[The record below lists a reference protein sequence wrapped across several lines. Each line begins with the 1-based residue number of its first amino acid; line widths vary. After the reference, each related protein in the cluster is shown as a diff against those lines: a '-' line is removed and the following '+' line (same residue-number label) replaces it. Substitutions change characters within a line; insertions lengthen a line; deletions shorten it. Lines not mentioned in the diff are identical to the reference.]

1 MSLPDFKP
9 PHGQFWEPSIRE
21 FWQESEPSVSKAG
34 FPCFLSFV
42 YHVVERGD
50 KGDED
55 ASRILDDLI
64 YIYPDTIPQNFQQAL
79 VGGLLSFT
87 TFSRLN
93 LDSMLTSFSWSESE
107 IAIQSLRLTDGNY
120 VLFVLKMPQFFSQYS
135 VNLILKRTLDAYKM
149 TSEIFSR
156 DLSPADVPELQRLF
170 QNHTE
175 IIGEFTFNPQN
186 CLDDPFSYGARP
198 IEGFPSRSA
207 LAISTQL
214 FDFVKVIQA
223 RIVGSAIFY
232 REHLILSSLSPDLTS
247 LFPIYKKLAK
257 EPSADQ
263 KRFIPFQVWI
273 SPLLA
278 GTDDSP
284 VGVPMTLG
292 IGVWEEIS
300 FFLVI
305 IGHDEVDGILG
316 EAYDL
321 LANGMVD
328 FANECASYPTNLK
341 TKTTGIIAFWPD
353 TGNIRRSRCSRR
365 ALERMGEGHDEFA
378 KHRMLQEVTTWDGQT
393 QMTGMRLMDVEV
405 FVEVDAK
412 GPFQAMESAYTKM
425 KQFLQNLPD
434 DLQKL

>member
-1 MSLPDFKP
+1 MSWRETMP
-9 PHGQFWEPSIRE
+9 PHSQFWEPSIRD
-21 FWQESEPSVSKAG
+21 FWQESDPSVSKAG

-55 ASRILDDLI
+55 ASHILDDLI
-64 YIYPDTIPQNFQQAL
+64 YISPETVPQNLQQAL

-107 IAIQSLRLTDGNY
+107 IAVQSLRLTDGNFF
-120 VLFVLKMPQFFSQYS
+120 LFVLKMPQFFSQYS

-156 DLSPADVPELQRLF
+156 ELSPADVPQLKQLF
-170 QNHTE
+170 HDHTE
-175 IIGEFTFNPQN
+175 IIGQFTFNPQN
-186 CLDDPFSYGARP
+186 FLDDPFSYGARP
-198 IEGFPSRSA
+198 IDGFPSRSA

-214 FDFVKVIQA
+214 FEFVKAIQA

-232 REHLILSSLSPDLTS
+232 GEHLILSSLSPELTS
-247 LFPIYKKLAK
+247 LFPIYRKLAK
-257 EPSADQ
+257 EPAAGQ
-263 KRFIPFQVWI
+263 KRFVSFRLWI

-284 VGVPMTLG
+284 IGVPMTLG
-292 IGVWEEIS
+292 VSVWENIS

-316 EAYDL
+316 EAHDL
-321 LANGMVD
+321 LANGMAD
-328 FANECASYPTNLK
+328 FASECASYPTDLK
-341 TKTTGIIAFWPD
+341 PKTTGIIAFWPD
-353 TGNIRRSRCSRR
+353 TGNIRRSRCSQR
-365 ALERMGEGHDEFA
+365 ARERMGETHNEFA

-405 FVEVDAK
+405 FVEVEAK

-425 KQFLQNLPD
+425 KQFLQPLPD
-434 DLQKL
+434 DLKNL